1 MMIASKK
8 NGRSRVM
15 SQIFR
20 KTCLAA
26 AVSVLAMGVTST
38 VLQSNAF
45 AQSGLVKLKANSSGT
60 QRVKLGL
67 NKSLVIDLPAEAYD
81 VLVANPDVAD
91 AVTRTS
97 RRIYLFG
104 KQVGSTN
111 IFVFGADGE
120 QLLSLDVDIERDV
133 AGLQANLRKYIKG
146 SDITVELINDN
157 VVLTGTVETPLD
169 SARAAKL
176 AEIFVSGGE
185 ATTGNFASTATGDA
199 GSDVDI
205 NNPDAERRTSK
216 IINLIKTVGQDQVT
230 LKVVVAEI
238 QRSVMKQLG
247 MRTLLN
253 GTQSGISFAQNA
265 TNTGGLGNVF
275 PGFGS
280 NLTYDA
286 GSATLNSYLQ
296 AMESAGVMRTLAEPN
311 LTAVSGEQA
320 TFRVGGEFPL
330 ITNQQVSYN
339 DETGQYDVEYEM
351 ERYEYGIGVEFLP
364 VVLSPGRISLK
375 VRTSVSEPTTQNAV
389 SLGTGNNTATNFL
402 GVRKRLADTTVELPS
417 GGSMMIAGLIQD
429 DIRQVSSGVPG
440 LSKIPVLGT
449 LFRSRSFQRNE
460 SELVILVTPYLVRP
474 TSRAE
479 LSRPD
484 DNFTPASDGA
494 GFFLN
499 KVNRVYGTA
508 QTNLPKGRY
517 HGAVGFIYK

>member
-1 MMIASKK
+1 MSEFSRAASVLRM
-8 NGRSRVM
+8 GALS
-15 SQIFR
+15 
-20 KTCLAA
+20 A
-26 AVSVLAMGVTST
+26 AVSILALGVNVTAPIPA
-38 VLQSNAF
+38 AF
-45 AQSGLVKLKANSSGT
+45 AQDGGVVKLKANSQGT

-67 NKSLVIDLPAEAYD
+67 NKSLVVDLPEDAYD

-104 KQVGSTN
+104 KQVGGTN
-111 IFVFGADGE
+111 IFVFGADGR
-120 QLLSLDVDIERDV
+120 QILSLDVDIERDV
-133 AGLQANLRKYIKG
+133 SGLEANLRKYIKG

-169 SARAAKL
+169 SSRAANL
-176 AEIFVSGGE
+176 AQIFVSGGE
-185 ATTGNFASTATGDA
+185 ATTGNFSSTASGGD
-199 GSDVDI
+199 GGGDVAI
-205 NNPDAERRTSK
+205 NNPDSDRRTSR

-238 QRSVMKQLG
+238 QRSVIKQLG

-253 GTQSGISFAQNA
+253 GSQGGISFSQ
-265 TNTGGLGNVF
+265 GGSDLSGLGTPF
-275 PGFGS
+275 RTLS
-280 NLTYDA
+280 SSAIYDA
-286 GSATLNSYLQ
+286 GSATISSYLS
-296 AMESAGVMRTLAEPN
+296 AMETAGVMRTLAEPN

-320 TFRVGGEFPL
+320 TFQVGGRFPMVVG
-330 ITNQQVSYN
+330 QQVSFN
-339 DETGQYDVEYEM
+339 ETTGGFDVEYDIEQT
-351 ERYEYGIGVEFLP
+351 EYGIGVEFLP

-375 VRTSVSEPTTQNAV
+375 VRTSVSEPTPQDA
-389 SLGTGNNTATNFL
+389 LALADGNNGGINL
-402 GVRKRLADTTVELPS
+402 QGLRKRLADTTVELPS

-440 LSKIPVLGT
+440 LSKLPVLGS

-460 SELVILVTPYLVRP
+460 SELVIIVTPYLVRP
-474 TSRAE
+474 TSRAA
-479 LSRPD
+479 LSKPD

-494 GFFLN
+494 SYFLN

-508 QTNLPKGRY
+508 ETNLPEGRY